1 MQNIIPIRIAVGLLS
16 CCSTCLS
23 PKFVLTFTLSQTSNK
38 HNSQESFYILSV
50 DEAIG
55 TIELGHDLHVFLKDN
70 DYEILMITTISL
82 KL

>member
-16 CCSTCLS
+16 CC
-23 PKFVLTFTLSQTSNK
+23 
-38 HNSQESFYILSV
+38 SQESFYILSV